1 MFFRVKQICRLLCC
15 AVILFSSLHDVLY
28 GKTREVTIVYQSV
41 EDIDLLELR
50 ELATFTSEQWYRS
63 AVLRKEYELKENEQ
77 LVISAADGWKGR
89 HAWVNWYE
97 TPITQ
102 SFFLYLVLHSSIYKE
117 DRAVFIPSPF

>member
-1 MFFRVKQICRLLCC
+1 MFFISKQICRLLCC
-15 AVILFSSLHDVLY
+15 AVILFSSLHYVLY
-28 GKTREVTIVYQSV
+28 GKTREVTIVYEFGKDV
-41 EDIDLLELR
+41 DLLDLR
-50 ELATFTSEQWYRS
+50 EVPLYTSEQWYRS

-117 DRAVFIPSPF
+117 DRAVLIPSPL